1 MKFWKRLR
9 WITSVLFV
17 ALLLASWLGTERSSS
32 PSPAGSAT
40 RAVPTFLP

>member
-9 WITSVLFV
+9 WIGSALFI

-40 RAVPTFLP
+40 RTAPIFLP